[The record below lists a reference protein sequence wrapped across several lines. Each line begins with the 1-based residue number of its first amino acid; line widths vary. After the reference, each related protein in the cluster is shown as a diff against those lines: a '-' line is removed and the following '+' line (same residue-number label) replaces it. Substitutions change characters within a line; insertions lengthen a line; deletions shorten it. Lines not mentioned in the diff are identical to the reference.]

1 MSNGHKPP
9 PAYVGR
15 KRPDK
20 AVDRPPLPGQ
30 MALIMAGLTI
40 GVLLMGIQL
49 WLLTIAL
56 ELYLA
61 GEGRQVWLTALVS
74 GAIFAGGV
82 FMLRLIRRRPQVR
95 GTVGAEGGAWRRR
108 R

>member
-1 MSNGHKPP
+1 
-9 PAYVGR
+9 
-15 KRPDK
+15 
-20 AVDRPPLPGQ
+20 

-74 GAIFAGGV
+74 GAIFAGGLL
-82 FMLRLIRRRPQVR
+82 MRRRLRRQPRVR
-95 GTVGAEGGAWRRR
+95 RGQPPS
-108 R
+108 